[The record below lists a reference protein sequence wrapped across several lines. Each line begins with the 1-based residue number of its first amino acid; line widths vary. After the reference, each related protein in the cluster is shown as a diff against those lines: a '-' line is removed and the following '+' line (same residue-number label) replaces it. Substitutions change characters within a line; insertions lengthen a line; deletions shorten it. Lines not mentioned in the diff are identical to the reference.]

1 MPALGEHKTVQARV
15 FAWGDNDVGQI
26 NVPSDVSRLNL
37 PFTVRGSVNPDA
49 SDIYVLNYSAT
60 NAAGAVATTTRT
72 VVVTD
77 TTPPVLTLVG
87 ANPLNLDVGTPFTDP
102 GATAF
107 DACEGDLTASIVRT
121 GTVNTAAPGSYTL
134 NYTVTD
140 SNGNTATTNRTVLVK
155 GWPSVLGFTSF
166 LSGTNAITGS
176 PVVQF
181 LADVN
186 PNGLATAA
194 FAQYGLNTT

>member
-77 TTPPVLTLVG
+77 TTPPILTLVG
-87 ANPLNLDVGTPFTDP
+87 ASPLNLDVGTPFTDP

-107 DACEGDLTASIVRT
+107 DACEGDLTASIVST

-140 SNGNTATTNRTVLVK
+140 SNGNPATTNRTVLVRDAPA
-155 GWPSVLGFTSF
+155 WVSPRFSPALMPSLVRRSF
-166 LSGTNAITGS
+166 SSS
-176 PVVQF
+176 P
-181 LADVN
+181 
-186 PNGLATAA
+186 T
-194 FAQYGLNTT
+194 